1 TMATDRAAKL
11 SHSRREKLGPPPP
24 PRGRSDGGA
33 VRVGVNLHPTPE
45 RLRRSDPPLSGE
57 GETVPAPLISLR
69 RRHVDRAGR
78 GAAETV
84 GPVHV
89 LHIGL
94 RMDVAAGRDRAHH
107 IGDREHRRIAA
118 LALERGAEA
127 VVAELGAYRLRR
139 VLDP

>member
-1 TMATDRAAKL
+1 RSVRAAMEGAETP
-11 SHSRREKLGPPPP
+11 SQGRGEKPGPPPP
-24 PRGRSDGGA
+24 QGGGGGGGPA
-33 VRVGVNLHPTPE
+33 GGGVTLHPTPE

-94 RMDVAAGRDRAHH
+94 RMDVASGRDRAHH
-107 IGDREHRRIAA
+107 IGDSEHRRIAA

-127 VVAELGAYRLRR
+127 VVADLG
-139 VLDP
+139 